1 MNEKNN
7 NNGDTPRLRSINN
20 NMLWFI
26 LSKAFGMSINTNA
39 EIFFSSI
46 AFHRS
51 SVTDRRA
58 ASVEWCL
65 QLPLRNNCASLLLS
79 SKKVTNCLWAN
90 RPTNQ
95 IASSQFLT
103 DDIYLLNYFILSW
116 DKDRKILPIFH
127 KLLLNFLV
135 ETLGDK
141 DHLYKFQEISQPLDW
156 FCYM

>member
-7 NNGDTPRLRSINN
+7 NNRDTARLQSINN

-26 LSKAFGMSINTNA
+26 LSKAFDMSINTNT
-39 EIFFSSI
+39 EIFFSI

-51 SVTDRRA
+51 SLTDRRA
-58 ASVEWCL
+58 VSVEWCL
-65 QLPLRNNCASLLLS
+65 QLPFWNCASLLLS
-79 SKKVTNCLWAN
+79 SKNVTNCLCAN
-90 RPTNQ
+90 RLTNE
-95 IASSQFLT
+95 IASNQFLT
-103 DDIYLLNYFILSW
+103 DDIYLLYYFIFSC

-141 DHLYKFQEISQPLDW
+141 DHLYKFQEISQPRDCL
-156 FCYM
+156 CYM

>member
-1 MNEKNN
+1 M
-7 NNGDTPRLRSINN
+7 
-20 NMLWFI
+20 
-26 LSKAFGMSINTNA
+26 
-39 EIFFSSI
+39 
-46 AFHRS
+46 
-51 SVTDRRA
+51 
-58 ASVEWCL
+58 
-65 QLPLRNNCASLLLS
+65 
-79 SKKVTNCLWAN
+79 WAN